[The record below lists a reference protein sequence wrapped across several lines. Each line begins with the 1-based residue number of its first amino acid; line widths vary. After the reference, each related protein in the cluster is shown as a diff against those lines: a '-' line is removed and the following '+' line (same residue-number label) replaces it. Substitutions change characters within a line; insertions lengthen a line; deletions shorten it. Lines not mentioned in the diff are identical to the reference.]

1 MTRTLLEKIK
11 GLQYFR
17 GLQDLRNI
25 LVEFLSTVTA
35 LETNSVIVG
44 KIRLNAEVA
53 SIGTPFIPGK
63 VYRVITLEPGDDFS
77 NIGYVA
83 DDVLFIATGATPTSW
98 TASDVVFEDFE
109 IVPHFNDIDVNLTT
123 DIQKIGAGNT
133 QYFLKITN
141 NKFIENKIYT
151 SGLGDNLPIDNNT
164 IEVVSTLT
172 TDFTYFKIEVY
183 N

>member
-1 MTRTLLEKIK
+1 MAKTLLERIK
-11 GLQYFR
+11 SLQYYR
-17 GLQDLRNI
+17 GLQDLRI
-25 LVEFLSTVTA
+25 LLIEFLSTITS

-53 SIGTPFIPGK
+53 SIGTPFIIGK

-83 DDVLFIATGATPTSW
+83 EDTLFTATGTTPTAW

-123 DIQKIGAGNT
+123 DIQKIGVGNT

-141 NKFIENKIYT
+141 NKFIDNKLYT
-151 SGLGDNLPIDNNT
+151 SGLGDLLPIDTNT
-164 IEVVSTLT
+164 IEVTSTLST
-172 TDFTYFKIEVY
+172 AFTYFKIEVY